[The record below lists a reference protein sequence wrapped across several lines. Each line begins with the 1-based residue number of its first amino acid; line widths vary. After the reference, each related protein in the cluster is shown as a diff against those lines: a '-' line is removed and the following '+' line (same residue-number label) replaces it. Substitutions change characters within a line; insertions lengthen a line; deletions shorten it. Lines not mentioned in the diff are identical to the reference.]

1 MNRTLVVILALT
13 VLCSGAVATAAA
25 FTDGDEVVDGSEVY
39 LDAAD
44 SENGEQY
51 VRIDGNDEVR
61 LQFDMLPPGSQTRV
75 DDLFVIGFGGYED
88 SDAATTVQLESTD
101 DRLTLTRMDT
111 GESFGSG
118 TVELQPGESVL
129 FGAVVSTDA
138 QSFSSTIE
146 LNVDVPDTDG
156 DTGGSGTGGTGG
168 GTGGTGSGGGTGGGS
183 GTSGTGGGDSGTGG
197 GGGVGDGGD
206 TNDDG
211 PDNGEE
217 DTPDEPTGD
226 GDEVAQESDD
236 DDTGAGDDAT
246 DPSVDTDTDPG
257 GSLIE
262 LAGFG
267 TPVSLVVMS
276 VLAVILSLSYAFRL
290 GIVAGGLTNNTEGPE

>member
-1 MNRTLVVILALT
+1 MNRTLVVALALA

-51 VRIDGNDEVR
+51 VQIDGNDEVR
-61 LQFDMLPPGSQTRV
+61 LQFDTLPPGSQTRV
-75 DDLFVIGFGGYED
+75 DDLFVIGFAGYED

-138 QSFSSTIE
+138 QSFSSSIE
-146 LNVDVPDTDG
+146 LEVDVPDTDG
-156 DTGGSGTGGTGG
+156 GS
-168 GTGGTGSGGGTGGGS
+168 SGGGTGGAGGS
-183 GTSGTGGGDSGTGG
+183 GSTGGSNGGNSGTGG
-197 GGGVGDGGD
+197 GGEDAGDGED
-206 TNDDG
+206 VDDDDA
-211 PDNGEE
+211 DNGDG
-217 DTPDEPTGD
+217 DTPDEATGGGD
-226 GDEVAQESDD
+226 GVVGEPDD
-236 DDTGAGDDAT
+236 DDTAAGDDAT

-257 GSLIE
+257 GDLIE

-267 TPVSLVVMS
+267 TPFSLVVMS
-276 VLAVILSLSYAFRL
+276 VLAIILSLSYAFRL
-290 GIVAGGLTNNTEGPE
+290 GIVAGGLTSNTGGPE

>member
-1 MNRTLVVILALT
+1 MNRTLVVILALA

-51 VRIDGNDEVR
+51 VQIDGSDEVR
-61 LQFDMLPPGSQTRV
+61 LQFDTLPPGSQTRV
-75 DDLFVIGFGGYED
+75 DDLFMIGFAGYED

-129 FGAVVSTDA
+129 FGVVVSTDA

-146 LNVDVPDTDG
+146 LKVDVPDTDG
-156 DTGGSGTGGTGG
+156 DTAGG
-168 GTGGTGSGGGTGGGS
+168 GTGGTSGGDGTGGS
-183 GTSGTGGGDSGTGG
+183 SSGDSGTSG
-197 GGGVGDGGD
+197 GGGVGDGED

-211 PDNGEE
+211 SDNDEE

-226 GDEVAQESDD
+226 GDEVAGESDD
-236 DDTGAGDDAT
+236 DTAAGDDAT
-246 DPSVDTDTDPG
+246 GPSVDTDTDPEG
-257 GSLIE
+257 GLIE

-267 TPVSLVVMS
+267 SPVSLVAVG
-276 VLAVILSLSYAFRL
+276 VLAVVLSLSYAFRL
-290 GIVAGGLTNNTEGPE
+290 KLVAGGLVSNMGGSE

>member
-1 MNRTLVVILALT
+1 MNRTLVVVLAVA

-51 VRIDGNDEVR
+51 IQIDRNDEIR
-61 LQFDMLPPGSQTRV
+61 LQFDTLPPGSQTRV
-75 DDLFVIGFGGYED
+75 DDLFMIGFAGYED
-88 SDAATTVQLESTD
+88 SDATTTVQLESTD

-129 FGAVVSTDA
+129 FGAVVSTDT
-138 QSFSSTIE
+138 QSFSSSIE
-146 LNVDVPDTDG
+146 LEVDVPDTDG
-156 DTGGSGTGGTGG
+156 GS
-168 GTGGTGSGGGTGGGS
+168 SGGGTGGSGS
-183 GTSGTGGGDSGTGG
+183 GGSTGGSNGGNSGTGG
-197 GGGVGDGGD
+197 GGEDAGDEEGVGDD
-206 TNDDG
+206 ES
-211 PDNGEE
+211 DNGGG
-217 DTPDEPTGD
+217 DTPDESTGD
-226 GDEVAQESDD
+226 GDGVAGEPND
-236 DDTGAGDDAT
+236 DDTAAGDDAT

-257 GSLIE
+257 GDLIE

-267 TPVSLVVMS
+267 TPFSLIVMS

-290 GIVAGGLTNNTEGPE
+290 EIVAGGLTNNTGGPE

>member
-1 MNRTLVVILALT
+1 MNRTLVVILALA

-51 VRIDGNDEVR
+51 VQIDGSDEVR
-61 LQFDMLPPGSQTRV
+61 LQFDTLPPGSQTRV
-75 DDLFVIGFGGYED
+75 DDLFMIGFAGYED

-129 FGAVVSTDA
+129 FGVVVSTDA

-146 LNVDVPDTDG
+146 LKVDVPDTDG
-156 DTGGSGTGGTGG
+156 DS
-168 GTGGTGSGGGTGGGS
+168 SGGGTGGS
-183 GTSGTGGGDSGTGG
+183 GG
-197 GGGVGDGGD
+197 GGSTGGSNGGNSGTNGGGEDVGDGEGV
-206 TNDDG
+206 NDDEA
-211 PDNGEE
+211 DNGDG
-217 DTPDEPTGD
+217 DTPDESTGD
-226 GDEVAQESDD
+226 GDGVAGEPDD
-236 DDTGAGDDAT
+236 DDATAGGDAT
-246 DPSVDTDTDPG
+246 DPSVDTDTDPRG
-257 GSLIE
+257 GLIE

-267 TPVSLVVMS
+267 TPVSLVAMG

-290 GIVAGGLTNNTEGPE
+290 EIVAGGLTNNTGGPE